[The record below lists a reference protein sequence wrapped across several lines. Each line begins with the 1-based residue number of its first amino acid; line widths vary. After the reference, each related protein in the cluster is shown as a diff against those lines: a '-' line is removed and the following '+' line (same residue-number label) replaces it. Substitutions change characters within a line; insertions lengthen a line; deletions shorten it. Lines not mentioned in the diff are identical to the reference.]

1 MPAENL
7 PRDELFDAVFLD
19 RLRSLAVRLRKRRA
33 LTRRG
38 AQSTPATG
46 FTREFKDYRHYT
58 PREDYRA
65 IDWRL
70 YARLDKLF
78 VRLYEETQELNLH
91 ILVDVSGSMAEPHSS
106 KRRQALRFAVA
117 LAYLG
122 LVGQQRVSL
131 YSLSDTIRQELP
143 PLRGQGNMEKIL
155 QAATRLNYGGLTDLE
170 RSFTEFRPTRQR
182 YGVIFVISDF
192 FGRDVTTASEAVKRA
207 AAWPGECHFVQI
219 LHPEERQPG
228 LDGEVELADVETGER
243 RRFWLTRR
251 DVQRYVET
259 FDAFCDNLAR
269 DCASHRIDFMQCG
282 AEEPFE
288 DRFLELL
295 NRGSALA
302 GGV

>member
-1 MPAENL
+1 MSSENL
-7 PRDELFDAVFLD
+7 ARDDLFDAAFLD
-19 RLRSLAVRLRKRRA
+19 RLRSLAVRLRKRRM

-38 AQSTPATG
+38 TQSTPATG

-91 ILVDVSGSMAEPHSS
+91 ILVDGSGSMAEPFGA

-122 LVGQQRVSL
+122 LAGQQRVSL
-131 YSLSDTIRQELP
+131 YSMGDTMHQLLP
-143 PLRGQGNMEKIL
+143 PLRGQGNIEKVI
-155 QAATRLNYGGLTDLE
+155 QAASRLEFGGLTDLE
-170 RSFTEFRPTRQR
+170 RSFTDFRPTRQR
-182 YGVIFVISDF
+182 YGVIFVLSDF
-192 FGRDVTTASEAVKRA
+192 FGRDVSTAVEAVKRA

-219 LHPEERQPG
+219 LHPEERSP
-228 LDGEVELADVETGER
+228 LLEGEVELAEVETGER

-251 DVQRYVET
+251 DVQRYEET

-269 DCASHRIDFMQCG
+269 ECASHRIDFMQCG

-288 DRFLELL
+288 DRFLDLL

-302 GGV
+302 GNA

>member
-1 MPAENL
+1 MPPTLE
-7 PRDELFDAVFLD
+7 REELFEAAFLE
-19 RLRSLAVRLRKRRA
+19 RLRVLALRLRKRRQ
-33 LTRRG
+33 LMRRG

-91 ILVDVSGSMAEPHSS
+91 ILLDTSTSMAQPFSE

-117 LAYLG
+117 LAYLA
-122 LVGQQRVSL
+122 LSAQQRVSI
-131 YSLSDTIRQELP
+131 YAMSGGVNQELP
-143 PLRGQGNMEKIL
+143 PLRGQGNIEKVI
-155 QAATRLNYGGLTDLE
+155 QAVTKLKFDGLTDMKRCFE
-170 RSFTEFRPTRQR
+170 EFRPSKQR
-182 YGVIFVISDF
+182 FGIIFIISDF
-192 FGRDVTTASEAVKRA
+192 FGQEIGSATEAVA
-207 AAWPGECHFVQI
+207 HISAWPGENHFLQI
-219 LHPEERQPG
+219 VHPEERQPELEG
-228 LDGEVELADVETGER
+228 ELELTEVESGER

-259 FDAFCDNLAR
+259 FDAFSENLSR
-269 DCASHRIDFMQCG
+269 ECASHRIDFMQVSSQEVF
-282 AEEPFE
+282 EE
-288 DRFLELL
+288 RFLDLL
-295 NRGSALA
+295 VRGSALA

>member
-7 PRDELFDAVFLD
+7 ARDELFDAVFLD

-192 FGRDVTTASEAVKRA
+192 FGRDVSTASEAVKRA
-207 AAWPGECHFVQI
+207 AAWPGESHFVQI